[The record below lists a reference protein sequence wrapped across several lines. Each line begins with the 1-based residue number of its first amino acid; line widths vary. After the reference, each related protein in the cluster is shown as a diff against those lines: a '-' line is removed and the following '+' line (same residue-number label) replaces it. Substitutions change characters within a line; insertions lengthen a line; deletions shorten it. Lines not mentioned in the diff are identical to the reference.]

1 MKKQELQRLLESA
14 TCPWPPLPTRT
25 RLLRALTCLL
35 VGHDMRVTDDGP
47 WCFRCRLKFH
57 DVDGRHRDFIA
68 EGKP

>member
-1 MKKQELQRLLESA
+1 
-14 TCPWPPLPTRT
+14 
-25 RLLRALTCLL
+25 
-35 VGHDMRVTDDGP
+35 MRVTDDGP